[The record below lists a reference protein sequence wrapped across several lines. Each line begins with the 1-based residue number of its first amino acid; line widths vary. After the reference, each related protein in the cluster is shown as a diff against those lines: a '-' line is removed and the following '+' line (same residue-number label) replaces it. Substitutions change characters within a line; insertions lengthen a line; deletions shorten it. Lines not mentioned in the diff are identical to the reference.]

1 MKINVNGKQIDVD
14 NDYSLTQLAEFY
26 KLDLSKTVVELN
38 GEIIDKNSVNKIKL
52 NENDKIEFIQFVGGG

>member
-1 MKINVNGKQIDVD
+1 MKIYVNGKQIDVD
-14 NDYSLTQLAEFY
+14 NDYDLTRLAEFY
-26 KLDLSKTVVELN
+26 NLDLSKTVVELN

>member
-1 MKINVNGKQIDVD
+1 MKIYVNGKQIDVD
-14 NDYSLTQLAEFY
+14 NDYDLTRLAEFY
-26 KLDLSKTVVELN
+26 NLDLAKTVVELN